1 MTDFVP
7 GLSVI
12 LITKNEGRRLD
23 RCLSSVS
30 FADEIIVLD
39 GASDDNTVEVA
50 RAHRAKVVVDAA
62 WPGFG
67 PQKNRV
73 LAMATREWVLSIDA
87 DEAVTDQLAESIRQT
102 VAGATA
108 RGTGRSE
115 EPVCG
120 FVLSRLS
127 CFAGRPLRFGDWA
140 SDRVLRLVRNGR
152 ARFSDVPVHEQ
163 LLCDG
168 PTAALEGRLMH
179 YTLDSMADARDKA
192 HRYAQAAAP
201 RVASRGKGGLVSA
214 CVHGGWAFIRGAF
227 LRLGFLDGLYG
238 FKLAWAN
245 AYGTWLRYRIAGRL
259 RRGESVQG

>member
-1 MTDFVP
+1 MTEFAP

-23 RCLSSVS
+23 RCLTSVS

-39 GASDDNTVEVA
+39 GASEDGTAEIA
-50 RAHRAKVVVDAA
+50 RAHGAKVVVDPA

-67 PQKNRV
+67 AQKNRV
-73 LAMATREWVLSIDA
+73 LKMATREWVMSIDA
-87 DEAVTDQLAESIRQT
+87 DEAVTDELAESIRQI
-102 VAGATA
+102 VSGVLGKPAGQGDDT
-108 RGTGRSE
+108 
-115 EPVCG
+115 VCG
-120 FVLSRLS
+120 YIFSRLS

-140 SDRVLRLVRNGR
+140 SDKVLRLVRNGR
-152 ARFSDVPVHEQ
+152 ARFSDLPVHEQ

-168 PTAALEGRLMH
+168 KTEPLDGRLMH

-201 RVASRGKGGLVSA
+201 RVASKGKGGLVSA

-259 RRGESVQG
+259 RRGESVSS